1 MWPISGS
8 LDQLQT
14 HVDNATVALGVLKE
28 LAAACLAA
36 CNQWAPRL
44 SMLTG
49 INAFF
54 ISRFC
59 PLTLTTI
66 FSLSFAC

>member
-49 INAFF
+49 INAF
-54 ISRFC
+54 
-59 PLTLTTI
+59 
-66 FSLSFAC
+66 SFLDSAL